1 MRSKLFVPGSR
12 PELFAKAMA
21 SAADAISIDIEDA
34 VEESQKASARETVA
48 TFLKQRRWEDDGKLL
63 IVRVNALS
71 TRHFAD
77 DIAALVGPGLRWGVD
92 LINLP
97 MAESADDVRAAVD
110 AIERV
115 EAERGIQQPTKLM
128 INIETPKALRRAAE
142 IASASPRVVGLQLGL
157 ADLFEPLGIDRSNAS
172 AVQQVQ
178 LQMRL
183 AAGEAGVWAYDA
195 AYANVRDIEGYA
207 REAEVA
213 RRLGYMGKSCIHPSQ
228 IAAANSA
235 FQPSAAEIAH
245 AARVVA
251 ATKQATANG
260 IGAYMV
266 DGRMVDAPFARRA
279 AAVLALAESLGLVD
293 AMEPTT

>member
-12 PELFAKAMA
+12 PELFAKAMS

-34 VEESQKASARETVA
+34 VEESQKARARETVA
-48 TFLKQRRWEDDGKLL
+48 TFLKQRRWEEDGKLL

-77 DIAALVGPGLRWGVD
+77 DIAALVGPGID

-110 AIERV
+110 QIERL
-115 EAERGIQQPTKLM
+115 EAERKLPHPLKLM
-128 INIETPKALRRAAE
+128 INIETPRALRRAAE

-157 ADLFEPLGIDRSNAS
+157 ADMFEPLGIDRSNSA
-172 AVQQVQ
+172 AVQQAQ

-195 AYANVRDIEGYA
+195 AYADVRDMEGYA

-245 AARVVA
+245 AARVVV
-251 ATKQATANG
+251 ATKEATANG

-266 DGRMVDAPFARRA
+266 DGRMIDAPFARRA
-279 AAVLALAESLGLVD
+279 EAILALAESLGLLAD
-293 AMEPTT
+293 EGQA

>member
-12 PELFAKAMA
+12 PELFAKALA

-34 VEESQKASARETVA
+34 VEESQKSRARDTVA
-48 TFLKQRRWEDDGKLL
+48 AFLAKRNWEDDGKLL

-77 DIAALVGPGLRWGVD
+77 DVAALVGPGID

-97 MAESADDVRAAVD
+97 MAESSDDVRAAV
-110 AIERV
+110 AQIERV
-115 EAERGIQQPTKLM
+115 ETERRLPQPIKLM
-128 INIETPKALRRAAE
+128 VNIETPRALRRAAE

-157 ADLFEPLGIDRSNAS
+157 ADMFEPLGIDRSNAT
-172 AVQQVQ
+172 AVQHVQ

-183 AAGEAGVWAYDA
+183 AAGEAGVWACDS
-195 AYANVRDIEGYA
+195 AYANVRDVEGFS
-207 REAEVA
+207 READVA

-228 IAAANSA
+228 IAAANLA
-235 FQPSAAEIAH
+235 FQPSPAEIAH
-245 AARVVA
+245 ARRVIA
-251 ATKQATANG
+251 AEREATANG
-260 IGAYMV
+260 VGAYLV

-279 AAVLALAESLGLVD
+279 HAVLELAERLGLGDGTV
-293 AMEPTT
+293 

>member
-12 PELFAKAMA
+12 PELFAKALA
-21 SAADAISIDIEDA
+21 SAADAVSIDIEDA
-34 VEESQKASARETVA
+34 VEESRKARARETVA
-48 TFLKQRRWEDDGKLL
+48 AFLAKRRWEEDGKLL

-77 DIAALVGPGLRWGVD
+77 DIAALVGPGLD
-92 LINLP
+92 LLNLP
-97 MAESADDVRAAVD
+97 MAESADDVRAAV
-110 AIERV
+110 AQIERV
-115 EAERGIQQPTKLM
+115 EVGRKLQHPLKLM
-128 INIETPKALRRAAE
+128 VNIETPRALRRAAE

-172 AVQQVQ
+172 AVQHVQ

-195 AYANVRDIEGYA
+195 AYADVRDMEGYA

-228 IAAANSA
+228 IAAANST
-235 FQPSAAEIAH
+235 FQPTPDEITH
-245 AARVVA
+245 ARRVVA
-251 ATKQATANG
+251 AAAEATANG

-279 AAVLALAESLGLVD
+279 AAVLELAERLGLSVD
-293 AMEPTT
+293 AE

>member
-12 PELFAKAMA
+12 PELFTKAMA
-21 SAADAISIDIEDA
+21 SAADAVSIDIEDA
-34 VEESQKASARETVA
+34 VEESRKAHARETVA

-63 IVRVNALS
+63 IVRVNALA
-71 TRHFAD
+71 TRHFGD
-77 DIAALVGPGLRWGVD
+77 DIAALVGPGLD

-97 MAESADDVRAAVD
+97 MAESADDVRAAVEQ
-110 AIERV
+110 IERV
-115 EAERGIQQPTKLM
+115 EAERGLKHPLKLM

-157 ADLFEPLGIDRSNAS
+157 ADLFEPLGIDRSNAT
-172 AVQQVQ
+172 AVQQAQ

-195 AYANVRDIEGYA
+195 AYANVHDTDGYM
-207 REAEVA
+207 READVA
-213 RRLGYMGKSCIHPSQ
+213 RRLGYMGKSCIHPLQ

-235 FQPSAAEIAH
+235 FQPSATEIAH

-251 ATKQATANG
+251 ATKAATANG

-266 DGRMVDAPFARRA
+266 DGRMIDAPFARRA
-279 AAVLALAESLGLVD
+279 EAVLALAESLGLV
-293 AMEPTT
+293 AEEPA

>member
-34 VEESQKASARETVA
+34 VEESQKARARETVA
-48 TFLKQRRWEDDGKLL
+48 AFLKQRRWEEDGKLL

-77 DIAALVGPGLRWGVD
+77 DIAALVGPGID
-92 LINLP
+92 LLNLP
-97 MAESADDVRAAVD
+97 MAESADDVRAAVEQ
-110 AIERV
+110 IEQV
-115 EAERGIQQPTKLM
+115 EKARGLTHPLKLM
-128 INIETPKALRRAAE
+128 INIETPRALRRAAE

-157 ADLFEPLGIDRSNAS
+157 ADMFEPLGLDRSNAS
-172 AVQQVQ
+172 AVQHVQ

-195 AYANVRDIEGYA
+195 AYADVRDMQGYA
-207 REAEVA
+207 REAEIA

-245 AARVVA
+245 AARVVV
-251 ATKQATANG
+251 ATKEATANG

-266 DGRMVDAPFARRA
+266 DGRMIDAPFARRA
-279 AAVLALAESLGLVD
+279 EAILALAESLGLMPD
-293 AMEPTT
+293 EGQA

>member
-34 VEESQKASARETVA
+34 VEESQKAQARDTVA
-48 TFLKQRRWEDDGKLL
+48 AFLKTRRWEDDGKLL

-77 DIAALVGPGLRWGVD
+77 DIAALVGPGID

-97 MAESADDVRAAVD
+97 MAESADDVRTAVEQI
-110 AIERV
+110 AHV
-115 EAERGIQQPTKLM
+115 EKAHGLQPPVKLM
-128 INIETPKALRRAAE
+128 VNIETPKALRRAAE

-157 ADLFEPLGIDRSNAS
+157 ADLFEPLGIDRCNAA

-195 AYANVRDIEGYA
+195 AYADVRDLEGYA

-213 RRLGYMGKSCIHPSQ
+213 RRLGYMGKSCIHPAQ
-228 IAAANSA
+228 IAAANLA

-251 ATKQATANG
+251 ATKKATANG

-266 DGRMVDAPFARRA
+266 DGRMIDAPFARRA
-279 AAVLALAESLGLVD
+279 EAVLALAASLGLGD
-293 AMEPTT
+293 A

>member
-12 PELFAKAMA
+12 PELFAKALA
-21 SAADAISIDIEDA
+21 SAADAVSIDIEDA
-34 VEESQKASARETVA
+34 VEESQKAQARDIVA
-48 TFLKQRRWEDDGKLL
+48 AFLKQRRWEDDGKLL

-71 TRHFAD
+71 TKHFAN
-77 DIAALVGPGLRWGVD
+77 DIAALVGPGID

-97 MAESADDVRAAVD
+97 MAESADDVRAAVE

-115 EAERGIQQPTKLM
+115 EAERGITQPTKLM

-157 ADLFEPLGIDRSNAS
+157 ADLFEPLGIDRSNAT

-195 AYANVRDIEGYA
+195 AYANVRDMEGYS

-228 IAAANSA
+228 IAAANTA

-251 ATKQATANG
+251 ATKQATAHG

-266 DGRMVDAPFARRA
+266 DGRMIDAPFARRA
-279 AAVLALAESLGLVD
+279 EAVLALAESLGLV
-293 AMEPTT
+293 AEGEA

>member
-12 PELFAKAMA
+12 PELFAKALA

-34 VEESQKASARETVA
+34 VEESQKARARDAVA
-48 TFLKQRRWEDDGKLL
+48 AFLSQRNWEDDGKLL
-63 IVRVNALS
+63 IVRVNAIS
-71 TRHFAD
+71 TRHFAA
-77 DIAALVGPGLRWGVD
+77 DIAALVGPGID

-97 MAESADDVRAAVD
+97 MVESADEVRAAVD
-110 AIERV
+110 QIEQLEKARCLQHP
-115 EAERGIQQPTKLM
+115 IKLM
-128 INIETPKALRRAAE
+128 INIETPRALRRAAE
-142 IASASPRVVGLQLGL
+142 IASVSPRVVGLQLGL
-157 ADLFEPLGIDRSNAS
+157 ADLFEPLGIDRSNAA
-172 AVQQVQ
+172 AVQHVQV
-178 LQMRL
+178 QMRL

-207 REAEVA
+207 READVA

-235 FQPSAAEIAH
+235 FQPSPAEIAH

-251 ATKQATANG
+251 AGKDATANG

-279 AAVLALAESLGLVD
+279 EAVLELAERLGLLENGQ
-293 AMEPTT
+293 A

>member
-1 MRSKLFVPGSR
+1 LSMRSKLFVPGSR

-34 VEESQKASARETVA
+34 VEESQKAKARETVA
-48 TFLKQRRWEDDGKLL
+48 AFLKQRRWEDDGKLL

-77 DIAALVGPGLRWGVD
+77 DIAALVGPGID
-92 LINLP
+92 LLNLP
-97 MAESADDVRAAVD
+97 MAESADDVRAAVEQ
-110 AIERV
+110 IERV
-115 EAERGIQQPTKLM
+115 EAERKLPNPIKLM
-128 INIETPKALRRAAE
+128 VNIETPRALRRAAE

-157 ADLFEPLGIDRSNAS
+157 ADLFEPLGLDRSNAS

-195 AYANVRDIEGYA
+195 AYADVRDMEGYT

-251 ATKQATANG
+251 ATKEATANG

-266 DGRMVDAPFARRA
+266 DGRMIDAPFARRA
-279 AAVLALAESLGLVD
+279 EAVMALAASLGLV
-293 AMEPTT
+293 AEGEA